1 MLKSALFETPLGTLY
16 AVSDQEALHY
26 LGFSKP
32 KFPTL
37 LENTQPLLL
46 IEKELGSYFKGVLQ
60 LFRTPLLFKGTSF
73 QTQVWNALQK
83 IPFGETKSYN
93 QIASE
98 IQNPKACRAVGLAN
112 GANPFVIV
120 IPCHRVVRAD
130 LSLGGYSAGVERK
143 QWLLNHEKNRTF
155 NTNRKRFN

>member
-1 MLKSALFETPLGTLY
+1 MLKLALFETPLGILY
-16 AVSDQEALHY
+16 AVSDQEALYY

-32 KFPTL
+32 NFPMSL
-37 LENTQPLLL
+37 GNTQPLLL
-46 IEKELGSYFKGVLQ
+46 IGRELESYFKGALQ
-60 LFRTPLLFKGTSF
+60 LFRTPLHFKGTPF
-73 QTQVWNALQK
+73 QIQVWNALRK
-83 IPFGETKSYN
+83 IPFGETRSYN

-98 IQNPKACRAVGLAN
+98 IHNPKACRAVGLAN

-143 QWLLNHEKNRTF
+143 QWLLNHEIA
-155 NTNRKRFN
+155 